1 MKVLVVTGGIG
12 SGKSHVCCILK
23 DRFGVPVYE
32 ADKRA
37 KELYSEYPE
46 MLDAIE
52 AGLKTTLRTDHGDF
66 VPKKLADIIFSDYSA
81 LLKVEEIL
89 FPFMKHDFEQW
100 AKRQTSEVVAFE
112 SATILEKPQFA
123 GFGDLIL
130 LVDAPMAIRLER
142 ASKRDCVEV
151 DRVRARMDAQK
162 LMNRLSEG
170 ESDSRIDFVLKN
182 ESTLEDL
189 LLKISDF
196 MENYVLTKM
205 L

>member
-1 MKVLVVTGGIG
+1 
-12 SGKSHVCCILK
+12 
-23 DRFGVPVYE
+23 
-32 ADKRA
+32 
-37 KELYSEYPE
+37 
-46 MLDAIE
+46 
-52 AGLKTTLRTDHGDF
+52 
-66 VPKKLADIIFSDYSA
+66 
-81 LLKVEEIL
+81 
-89 FPFMKHDFEQW
+89 
-100 AKRQTSEVVAFE
+100 
-112 SATILEKPQFA
+112 
-123 GFGDLIL
+123 
-130 LVDAPMAIRLER
+130 
-142 ASKRDCVEV
+142 VEV

>member
-12 SGKSHVCCILK
+12 SGKSQVCCILK

-52 AGLKTTLRTDHGDF
+52 AVLKTTLRTEQGDF
-66 VPKKLADIIFSDYSA
+66 VPKKLADIIFADSSA

-89 FPFMKHDFEQW
+89 FPFMKQDFEAW
-100 AKRQTSEVVAFE
+100 TKRQTAGVVAFE

-130 LVDAPMAIRLER
+130 LVDAPVAIRLER
-142 ASKRDCVEV
+142 ASNRDCVEV
-151 DRVRARMDAQK
+151 DRIRARMDAQK
-162 LMNRLSEG
+162 LMNRLSDG

-189 LLKISDF
+189 MLKITEF
-196 MENYVLTKM
+196 MEKYKLTKM